1 MNTATL
7 EQRGLLTIAIDT
19 LDNSGPFQ
27 QRRTRASAQ
36 ADAGLA
42 ESIKALGVL
51 QPILVRWNEDAQ
63 AHQVVDGHRRVAAA
77 RAAGLDT
84 IRAVEVATEERM
96 TMAAGIA
103 ANHQRAALAPVD
115 LWRAMVHLQ
124 DEHGWTLD
132 GAAMALGIPTRLA
145 KQLDKLG
152 RLHPDMIAAIEA
164 GEMPEEDELAII
176 AGAPHEVQVKALGLP
191 NAWLQTQKGVKAP
204 EWYVIANA
212 CQIKRI
218 PQSRAIFDIKA
229 IVIAWDEDLFAQP
242 DDADRF
248 TTTDVEGFLT
258 AQIAALTARTT
269 RGKLRSVEW
278 DRKAQGPR
286 LPSGWTRVFDKKTVG
301 AVRFAAVQPEGYSV
315 GCIVEVYAVPPPE
328 PAKKKGEEQAAPA
341 PKPAAAS
348 PEAETLGGALGSSLP
363 PAPLPAGVMLQDDG
377 EDDGDDLAHAQAA
390 PPAKKREPLTE
401 KGRIMLAEAKT
412 TAIRCALRDRRDH
425 ITGSILATLV
435 LALAGNNVT
444 VRGDPK
450 GPHVSTSFT
459 DLAARLVDADGQPIG
474 FSLMEA
480 IEIAAEAAARM
491 IVCTPT
497 QHYGNSSGSPA
508 EWIGRL
514 LEAHR
519 DMPRLDTAELLA
531 TVNGEALKAADI
543 AAGGTGKGTSKAIR
557 ERLAGNTPDLALP
570 GSAFEAKGPLR
581 ADRRPEGHV
590 GPFPC
595 TGCSDPGYCIAEV
608 FCESAKIDADD
619 AEGEE

>member
-1 MNTATL
+1 MNTATI

-19 LDNSGPFQ
+19 LDDSGPYQ

-51 QPILVRWNEDAQ
+51 QPILVRWNEEAQ

-96 TMAAGIA
+96 TMAAGVA

-145 KQLDKLG
+145 RQLDKLG

-164 GEMPEEDELAII
+164 GEMPEEEELAII
-176 AGAPHEVQVKALGLP
+176 AGAPHEVQVKALALP
-191 NAWLQTQKGVKAP
+191 DAWVQTHKGVKAP
-204 EWYVIANA
+204 AWYRIANA

-229 IVIAWDEDLFAQP
+229 VDIAWDEDLFAQP

-248 TTTDVEGFLT
+248 TTTDIEGFIT

-286 LPSGWTRVFDKKTVG
+286 LPSGWTRVFDKKHVG

-315 GCIVEVYAVPPPE
+315 GCIVEVYAVPPAE
-328 PAKKKGEEQAAPA
+328 PAKKKGEEKAAPA
-341 PKPAAAS
+341 TKPAAAE
-348 PEAETLGGALGSSLP
+348 PEAERLGGALGSNTP
-363 PAPLPAGVMLQDDG
+363 PAPLPAKAVLQDDG
-377 EDDGDDLAHAQAA
+377 EDEGDDLAQAQEA

-401 KGRIMLAEAKT
+401 KGRIMLAQAKT

-425 ITGSILATLV
+425 ITCNILATLV
-435 LALAGNNVT
+435 LALAGSNVD
-444 VRGDPK
+444 VRGDPTS
-450 GPHVSTSFT
+450 PYARVSFT
-459 DLAARLVDADGQPIG
+459 DLAARLVDAEGEPIG

-491 IVCTPT
+491 IVCSPT
-497 QHYGNSSGSPA
+497 GFNGNSSGPAA
-508 EWIGRL
+508 EWIGQL

-531 TVNGEALKAADI
+531 TVNGETLQAADI

-557 ERLAGNTPDLALP
+557 ERLVGNTPDLALP
-570 GSAFEAKGPLR
+570 GSAFEAKGPPR

-595 TGCSDPGYCIAEV
+595 AGCDWPEGCIKHV
-608 FCESAKIDADD
+608 RCSAAD
-619 AEGEE
+619 AETEA